1 MPDTA
6 CRVPTKNPI
15 CRDGILAV
23 RNLYL
28 IPNLIINRQ
37 HAVRFCLLIQ
47 TPNVKLKSPLKNWS
61 LEVGAH
67 GCAPHSCQ
75 LKKIAGDKT
84 PKGYPLNPFNPYF
97 EAPSVRLSGG

>member
-37 HAVRFCLLIQ
+37 YAVR
-47 TPNVKLKSPLKNWS
+47 
-61 LEVGAH
+61 H
-67 GCAPHSCQ
+67 
-75 LKKIAGDKT
+75 
-84 PKGYPLNPFNPYF
+84 FNPNNRNQTYF
-97 EAPSVRLSGG
+97 YRPITLGDISVG